1 MQERIQ
7 QTQPSSHD
15 TGTGL
20 ALRVCLRRRAL
31 QESLRKKFLLCPPG
45 AVTRWARAVSG
56 DSAVFLSCLFEE
68 VSSEQERSENQKTIQ
83 HMLVSSSQPSDR
95 LQ

>member
-56 DSAVFLSCLFEE
+56 DSAAVFFLVFEE
-68 VSSEQERSENQKTIQ
+68 VSSEQERIKRQYNTC
-83 HMLVSSSQPSDR
+83 
-95 LQ
+95 